1 GTMLT
6 QFFALLMTVNGIA
19 PVVSPVLGGYIAS
32 HFDWRMLFWV
42 MAGAGLALLIASQLF
57 IRESLTEKQG
67 RGSLTQT
74 ARTVLKNRRFMRYCL
89 IQAFML
95 AGLFAYIGASSF
107 VMQNEYGLS
116 A

>member
-1 GTMLT
+1 MLT

-67 RGSLTQT
+67 GGSLTQT
-74 ARTVLKNRRFMRYCL
+74 ARTVLKNRRFMRY
-89 IQAFML
+89 
-95 AGLFAYIGASSF
+95 
-107 VMQNEYGLS
+107 
-116 A
+116 